1 MGIISFDK
9 GTKTDM
15 GAELAK
21 KATKS
26 VARNNL
32 VASKIIQFMAKMHVA
47 PIPRNYELFYEVLS
61 GHNPEMGR
69 DILALGN
76 APQQHDLDE
85 IGLKYNL
92 PGHCGITAGKAASE
106 ISRTIEQISQRLT
119 VALHRS
125 TTLLASSGLDADHI
139 GTQEDLLHF
148 AASLHEEQ
156 SSLLH
161 FVTKGLETM
170 QECEASIEKARHI
183 SLRDHLTMLPNR
195 IAFAEKLSALF
206 IDKQP
211 QTHFAMLLV
220 NIDNFRQV
228 NERYGATAGNRAL
241 RRLAALFRKSIKK
254 QDFVARTAGNEFAFL
269 FSEVPLNAA
278 ENIAERLRRTVE
290 SLRFI
295 NKTGQDDKLT
305 VSIGVAVVDGLTSAA
320 EFYGNAEIS
329 LLAARSREGNC
340 VVPYSRD
347 VTKRSRNSYLLQIG
361 A

>member
-1 MGIISFDK
+1 LGIISFDK

-119 VALHRS
+119 CCAAPLHHASRFLGPRCRPYRHAGRAVAFCR
-125 TTLLASSGLDADHI
+125 LAS
-139 GTQEDLLHF
+139 
-148 AASLHEEQ
+148 
-156 SSLLH
+156 
-161 FVTKGLETM
+161 
-170 QECEASIEKARHI
+170 
-183 SLRDHLTMLPNR
+183 
-195 IAFAEKLSALF
+195 
-206 IDKQP
+206 
-211 QTHFAMLLV
+211 
-220 NIDNFRQV
+220 
-228 NERYGATAGNRAL
+228 
-241 RRLAALFRKSIKK
+241 
-254 QDFVARTAGNEFAFL
+254 
-269 FSEVPLNAA
+269 
-278 ENIAERLRRTVE
+278 
-290 SLRFI
+290 
-295 NKTGQDDKLT
+295 
-305 VSIGVAVVDGLTSAA
+305 
-320 EFYGNAEIS
+320 
-329 LLAARSREGNC
+329 
-340 VVPYSRD
+340 
-347 VTKRSRNSYLLQIG
+347 
-361 A
+361 